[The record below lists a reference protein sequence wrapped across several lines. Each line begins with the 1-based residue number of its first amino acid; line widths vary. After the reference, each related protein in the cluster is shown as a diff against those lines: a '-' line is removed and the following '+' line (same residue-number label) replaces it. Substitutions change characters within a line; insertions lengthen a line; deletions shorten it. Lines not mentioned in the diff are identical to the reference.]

1 LINLWSGSIMD
12 LHIHGERGWLLL
24 LLALTAPVSAATESA
39 APDGGIPQAPP
50 SVVATTPPPAP
61 AVSKPKSRPR
71 LSPDVI
77 SQITSDLPPWNAQAP
92 APAEE
97 PPPPPQPQV
106 PTDPEVVEM
115 APVIV
120 RAAPLP
126 RTDKLDWLTPRAKD
140 AELVNTYI
148 TPFDRDFLS
157 LFTLPLFGI
166 SKEARAREMY
176 EEDKRLRDINWV
188 DEQIDD
194 AKRFD
199 SKEAKDLQ
207 YVRDTSFDR
216 PEP

>member
-1 LINLWSGSIMD
+1 MD
-12 LHIHGERGWLLL
+12 LHLHLERAWLLL
-24 LLALTAPVSAATESA
+24 LLALIAPVGAATESA
-39 APDGGIPQAPP
+39 TPDAGIPQLPTAI
-50 SVVATTPPPAP
+50 VVAPTPAP
-61 AVSKPKSRPR
+61 APTVSKPKSRPR
-71 LSPDVI
+71 LSPEII
-77 SQITSDLPPWNAQAP
+77 SQITSDLPPWSAQAP
-92 APAEE
+92 APAEN
-97 PPPPPQPQV
+97 PPPQPQV

-115 APVIV
+115 DPVIV

-157 LFTLPLFGI
+157 RFTLPLFG
-166 SKEARAREMY
+166 SSNEARAREMY

-199 SKEAKDLQ
+199 SKDAKDLQ